1 MADEETKQNDQAKQE
16 QPEAQAKQEKPEAQA
31 EPDNNK
37 GQLMQWIIMAG
48 VIMALAVVGFF
59 LGGKMGHIPKP
70 QKPVF
75 PTENTGSAQSELLT
89 DNPAKASSEGWYYD
103 LEPVATNLSDPGS
116 TRYVRAV
123 LTLEISPEVDKAK
136 GTQFLDERKPVIANI
151 LNIYFAGLTIE
162 DINSDK
168 DMKRIQYELLET
180 FNDTLYKGSKPLIKQ
195 VLFREFGLQ

>member
-1 MADEETKQNDQAKQE
+1 MAEEETKQKEEVKQE
-16 QPEAQAKQEKPEAQA
+16 QPQAQA
-31 EPDNNK
+31 EHDNNK
-37 GQLMQWIIMAG
+37 GQLMQWAIMAA
-48 VIMALAVVGFF
+48 VIMTLAVAGFF
-59 LGGKMGHIPKP
+59 LGGKMGYVPKP
-70 QKPVF
+70 EKIEFQVQS
-75 PTENTGSAQSELLT
+75 TGETRLDLLT
-89 DNPAKASSEGWYYD
+89 NDQTKTPSEGWYYD

-123 LTLEISPEVDKAK
+123 LTLEVSPEVDKAK

-168 DMKRIQYELLET
+168 DMKRIQYELLEI
-180 FNDTLYKGSKPLIKQ
+180 FNDTLYKDSKPLIRE